1 MAEIRPNGPGEEG
14 EDLPVDAGARKRK
27 RRTTHET
34 RPSREAG
41 EVPTGMMA
49 MAIAMSHPLRVRI
62 IYAMNSPERRCSA
75 TDIAEE
81 TGIDVKR
88 LSYHMRELAALGFV
102 EQVDERQVRGSLE
115 KIYAPIK
122 ALEAWE
128 LEYLAM
134 PSALKRTLAAS
145 VLSHGVNALGAAI
158 DQGTFDARDDSML
171 GQDTFW
177 SDEEGAEEAMTIVDE
192 ALKALLVVRE
202 NAEARLTEAGDDGLL
217 ISYLLAGYEG
227 ALRPV

>member
-1 MAEIRPNGPGEEG
+1 MA
-14 EDLPVDAGARKRK
+14 LAV
-27 RRTTHET
+27 
-34 RPSREAG
+34 
-41 EVPTGMMA
+41 
-49 MAIAMSHPLRVRI
+49 AMSHPLRVRI

-88 LSYHMRELAALGFV
+88 LSYHMRELAAMGFI

-115 KIYAPIK
+115 KIYAPVK

-128 LEYLAM
+128 LEYAVL
-134 PSALKRTLAAS
+134 PSALRQILAAS
-145 VLSHGVNALGAAI
+145 VLSYGVTALGAAI
-158 DQGTFDARDDSML
+158 DKGTFDARDDATL

-177 SDEEGAEEAMTIVDE
+177 SDEQGAQEAMAVVDD
-192 ALKALLVVRE
+192 ALKSLVGIKE
-202 NAEARLTEAGDDGLL
+202 NAKARLAETGEEGFL

-227 ALRPV
+227 SLRPV

>member
-1 MAEIRPNGPGEEG
+1 MAEIRPNGPDKGSDEFPADEK
-14 EDLPVDAGARKRK
+14 PRKRK

-41 EVPTGMMA
+41 EIPTGMMA
-49 MAIAMSHPLRVRI
+49 MAVAMSHPLRVRI
-62 IYAMNSPERRCSA
+62 LYAMHSPERRCSA
-75 TDIAEE
+75 TDIADE

-102 EQVDERQVRGSLE
+102 EQVDERPVRGSLE

-122 ALEAWE
+122 LLEAWE
-128 LEYLAM
+128 SEYSSM
-134 PSALKRTLAAS
+134 PSTLKQILAATALKL
-145 VLSHGVNALGAAI
+145 GVDALGAAI
-158 DQGTFDARDDSML
+158 DAGTFDTRDDSIL
-171 GQDTFW
+171 VQDT
-177 SDEEGAEEAMTIVDE
+177 MKVDE
-192 ALKALLVVRE
+192 RGAQEALTILDDAYNSLFTVKE
-202 NAEARLTEAGDDGLL
+202 NAKARLAETGEDGLL